1 MLGHWTNNIMGEVIS
16 KITGVQNDSKR
27 IAEDTQSES
36 QPLKKR
42 KMNSISKKLADS
54 TLSYVFGNAFNL
66 PKKPLS
72 LDEISKIQG
81 LQHISED
88 IFKLLDKKSLMDC
101 RLVNSS
107 WKNVLDQP
115 IIWWKKMNSENQSE
129 DIQRSWKTLVKELNK
144 NQISKKFVLVLM
156 KIYQRDKLQS
166 PLEIVVELQKAKK
179 YPSLIRF
186 ILENEDINSKVSVK
200 DESDPCLDFDF
211 FDITPIHLAACY
223 GLTTTVVKLL
233 EKYDSSNIQT
243 ESDGDTPLICA
254 AYMGHLE
261 TVKISAG
268 FSDLNASDKQRQT
281 PIFLAASFGHEEI
294 VKFLVPRVENP
305 NVPDKFGQTPILIAA
320 WYGRIHIVK
329 YLSKFIENPNAPA
342 PCGFTPLQK
351 AAREGHAEVVKFL
364 SKFTENPNESDPWG
378 ITPLKAASQKNH
390 HEVVQVLLQA
400 LLEKYY
406 LNPQAICNNLAI

>member
-1 MLGHWTNNIMGEVIS
+1 
-16 KITGVQNDSKR
+16 
-27 IAEDTQSES
+27 
-36 QPLKKR
+36 
-42 KMNSISKKLADS
+42 
-54 TLSYVFGNAFNL
+54 
-66 PKKPLS
+66 
-72 LDEISKIQG
+72 
-81 LQHISED
+81 
-88 IFKLLDKKSLMDC
+88 
-101 RLVNSS
+101 
-107 WKNVLDQP
+107 
-115 IIWWKKMNSENQSE
+115 MNSENQSE
-129 DIQRSWKTLVKELNK
+129 DIQKSWNTLLQELNNNN

-156 KIYQRDKLQS
+156 KIYQRDKFQS
-166 PLEIVVELQKAKK
+166 PLEIVVELQNSKK

-200 DESDPCLDFDF
+200 DELAPSLDFDF
-211 FDITPIHLAACY
+211 TDITPIHLAACY

-243 ESDGDTPLICA
+243 KSDGDTPLICA

-294 VKFLVPRVENP
+294 VKFLAPRVENP
-305 NVPDKFGQTPILIAA
+305 NVSDKFGRTPILIAA

-342 PCGFTPLQK
+342 PCGFTPLQE
-351 AAREGHAEVVKFL
+351 AAREGHAEVVEFL

-390 HEVVQVLLQA
+390 HEVVKVLLQA
-400 LLEKYY
+400 LLEKYH
-406 LNPQAICNNLAI
+406 LNPQAICNTLAI